1 MQNNNNRRSHPT
13 TGGFAVAALAA
24 SVAMFSSAG
33 VQAGERINFD
43 NGATLDWSLTTS
55 YGIGMRLSGQ
65 SSELLSNVNGDDGNR
80 NFDKHALT
88 TNRVGALAEM
98 ILRKDNYGAVLRA
111 STFRDQVYHR
121 ENDHDSPGTVNKF
134 GAPDEFTSDTERYA
148 GGRSRFLD
156 AYVFAGFSLPNQQ
169 YLDVKAGRH
178 MVAWGE
184 GLFYPGVNGVQSPVD
199 VVKSSQPGV
208 ETKEVLLPIGQV
220 SASWD
225 INPDFGLAAYYQY
238 EWLPNELVPVGGFT
252 STSDVTGP
260 GRELLFAQGMPVAYA
275 GTNDARDDGQYGIRA
290 MYRPSLGLEL
300 GLFHVRYHDKNPAG
314 VSMGGFGLSPVS
326 PFLPTTY
333 EIEYFEDIKLTGV
346 SFSTNYGD
354 TQIGGEWS
362 YRSGAPIMVETSPG
376 RTALTKGSGQQMQLS
391 FIRSMGAMPWA
402 SSTTLMGEIVHVRA
416 DDAESVAG
424 SNDFEYETATAKQT
438 KHATAYTLQT
448 VLSYPGVLSG
458 WDLSVPVSWAH
469 VVDGMTPLK
478 GTIGAGEGDKRMS
491 VGATFKR
498 LGNLELNTTYT
509 AYMSNASVK
518 YNRQL
523 ADRDNITFSAKYSF

>member
-1 MQNNNNRRSHPT
+1 MKNNNNRRLNSA

-24 SVAMFSSAG
+24 SVALFTTAG
-33 VQAGERINFD
+33 AQAGERISFD

-65 SSELLSNVNGDDGNR
+65 SSELLSSANGDDGNR
-80 NFDKHALT
+80 NFNKHALT
-88 TNRVGALAEM
+88 TNRLGALAEM

-121 ENDHDSPGTVNKF
+121 DNDHDSPGTVNKS
-134 GAPDEFTSDTERYA
+134 GAPDKFTSDTERYA

-199 VVKSSQPGV
+199 VVKSAQPGV

-225 INPDFGLAAYYQY
+225 INPSFGLAAYYQY

-260 GRELLFAQGMPVAYA
+260 GREFLILAPGMNAAYA
-275 GTNDARDDGQYGIRA
+275 GTNEARDDGQYGFRA
-290 MYRPSLGLEL
+290 MYRPTLGLEL

-314 VSMGGFGLSPVS
+314 VTLARDFSS
-326 PFLPTTY
+326 Y
-333 EIEYFEDIKLTGV
+333 EIDYYEDIKLTGV

-362 YRSGAPIMVETSPG
+362 YRTGAPIMLDNGAT
-376 RTALTKGSGQQMQLS
+376 TKGSGQQMQVS
-391 FIRSMGAMPWA
+391 FIRSLGSMPWA

-416 DDAESVAG
+416 DDADSVGG
-424 SNDFEYETATAKQT
+424 SDNFEYETDTTKQT

-448 VLSYPGVLSG
+448 VLSYPGIFSG
-458 WDLSVPVSWAH
+458 WDMSVPISWAH

-478 GTIGAGEGDKRMS
+478 GVISAGEGDKRLSM
-491 VGATFKR
+491 GTTFKR

-509 AYMSNASVK
+509 AYLSEASRK

-523 ADRDNITFSAKYSF
+523 SDRDNITFSAKYSF